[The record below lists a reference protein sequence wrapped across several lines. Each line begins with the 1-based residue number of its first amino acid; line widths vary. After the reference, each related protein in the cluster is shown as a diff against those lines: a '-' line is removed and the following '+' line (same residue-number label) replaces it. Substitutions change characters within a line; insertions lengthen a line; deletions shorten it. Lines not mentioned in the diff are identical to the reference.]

1 MQSRR
6 GFALSY
12 LRVEMRSGPPRA
24 WGWSL
29 HRSSSD
35 ILIRRSDAA
44 YGCAE
49 DAWKAGQTAFAG
61 FEAAVPPSQVR
72 ALEEEFAG

>member
-12 LRVEMRSGPPRA
+12 LRVEVRPGPPRA

-35 ILIRRSDAA
+35 ILIRRSEVA

-49 DAWKAGQTAFAG
+49 DAWKAGQAAFAS
-61 FEAAVPPSQVR
+61 FEAAVPQSYVQ